1 MLGLTST
8 EAWVAEK
15 AIIPVQSTAVDS
27 FDGLTVE
34 ILEFG
39 GSGIAASARQT
50 DDDVAINTSHTTLKQ
65 IFLTIGQNDLR
76 YKSRYNT
83 IIPVKLHFCYRL
95 NFSSVA

>member
-39 GSGIAASARQT
+39 GSGIAASAR
-50 DDDVAINTSHTTLKQ
+50 
-65 IFLTIGQNDLR
+65 
-76 YKSRYNT
+76 
-83 IIPVKLHFCYRL
+83 
-95 NFSSVA
+95 